1 MISAIIS
8 GSLVTD
14 PRSGTSKTGTE
25 WSNAV
30 VRVPCGTNREGE
42 AEAAFVQVAAFG
54 SEAAKL
60 SRLGKGDSVSAA
72 GALKPSEYQA
82 KDGATRHGLSLTATG
97 ILTAYQVKKKRGDSA
112 DPGQTRQQPKGDGR
126 NVSTYYQAVR
136 DDYND
141 DIGF

>member
-1 MISAIIS
+1 MISAVIS

-72 GALKPSEYQA
+72 GALKPSTYTSKTGEE
-82 KDGATRHGLSLTATG
+82 RHGLSLTATG
-97 ILTAYQVKKKRGDSA
+97 ILSAYAIKKKRGDTGDQGPPRSS
-112 DPGQTRQQPKGDGR
+112 QRQQERGD
-126 NVSTYYQAVR
+126 Y
-136 DDYND
+136 YND
-141 DIGF
+141 DPGF